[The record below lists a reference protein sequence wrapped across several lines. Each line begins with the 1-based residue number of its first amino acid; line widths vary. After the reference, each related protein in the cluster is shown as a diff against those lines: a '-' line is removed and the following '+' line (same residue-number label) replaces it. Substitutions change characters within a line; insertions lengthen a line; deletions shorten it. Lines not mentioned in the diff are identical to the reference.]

1 MIKVKGK
8 RNYNGY
14 VKDNGKWFT
23 GYDGDA
29 LTEEGAEKFKARW
42 PRVDPNYLLERKVN
56 IVDHEH
62 RELKLKFVTTSKGR
76 SSAVAIFQDEE
87 NFQYA
92 LTFIDFG
99 KLFHIISNTGEYP
112 EYAVRLEGDYIV
124 GWFNQCKKG
133 QNYFITMSKKKEV
146 ES

>member
-1 MIKVKGK
+1 MIKVKSK
-8 RNYNGY
+8 RSYHSY

-29 LTEEGAEKFKARW
+29 FTEEGAERFKAHW
-42 PRVDPNYLLERKVN
+42 PRVDPNYLIERKVN

-62 RELKLKFVTTSKGR
+62 RELKLKFITTSKGR

-112 EYAVRLEGDYIV
+112 EYDIRIEDGYLV

-133 QNYFITMSKKKEV
+133 QNYFITMSKKKEI
-146 ES
+146 ER